1 MEKLIKNI
9 LNEVKKERLQE
20 SSESK
25 NLKVDVSTIPNSGKG
40 LFAKK
45 DFKKGEYICKFTGDY
60 IDSKELERRDVGGA
74 RSAYFIYIDDDTTLD
89 VYDSKCLAKYAN
101 DAEGF
106 RKIRGKK
113 NNSALAQDGKNIY
126 IQATKDIDAGDEIFV
141 GYGKDYWDNIH

>member
-60 IDSKELERRDVGGA
+60 IDSKELEKRDVGGA
-74 RSAYFIYIDDDTTLD
+74 RSAYFIYIDDNTTLD

-106 RKIRGKK
+106 RKIRGKR

>member
-106 RKIRGKK
+106 RKIRGKR

>member
-20 SSESK
+20 FSESK

-106 RKIRGKK
+106 RKIRGKR

>member
-74 RSAYFIYIDDDTTLD
+74 RSAYFIYIDDNTTLD

-106 RKIRGKK
+106 RKIRGKR

>member
-20 SSESK
+20 SSERK

-60 IDSKELERRDVGGA
+60 IDGKELEKRDVGGA

-106 RKIRGKK
+106 RKIRGKR
-113 NNSALAQDGKNIY
+113 NNSTLTQDGKNIY

>member
-60 IDSKELERRDVGGA
+60 IDSKELEKRDVGGA

>member
-60 IDSKELERRDVGGA
+60 IDSKELEKRDVGGA

-106 RKIRGKK
+106 RKIRGKR